1 VPIIDVD
8 DPVFL
13 PRGDMPAS
21 IAGWCRAHGVEPP
34 AGPVEGTAIGNALVQ
49 ARALGFVGGDL
60 EELRALVAAT
70 HPPRE
75 FRP

>member
-1 VPIIDVD
+1 MPIIDVD

-13 PRGDMPAS
+13 PPGDMPARIS
-21 IAGWCRAHGVEPP
+21 RWCRAHGVEPP

-49 ARALGFVGGDL
+49 ARALGSSAGTWRRCV
-60 EELRALVAAT
+60 LVAAT